1 MQDEIIKFLAYN
13 GKISVVCINSTEMV
27 EKAREIHDLSPVTTA
42 AFGRM
47 LTMTAIMA
55 NEMKNAKDKIT
66 IQIKGNGPIQMML
79 TTANNFPKIKGYV
92 ANPVVDLP
100 LNEFGK
106 LDVGQAIGNGY
117 INVIKD
123 IGLKEP
129 YIGICPLVS
138 GEIAEDFAEYFAK
151 SEQKNTAV
159 ALGVLVDKNGVK
171 SAGGYIITP
180 MPDATDEEIS
190 KIEQS
195 IFKAGAISRMLD
207 EKLSLIDIAKKVT
220 GDENVEVIEEGI
232 RPVYECDCSKENMA
246 DALATLDETELKQ
259 MIEEDGKAELVCH
272 FCNKKY
278 DFSKE
283 ELEGILEKR
292 RVNKMENKILI
303 FGHKNPDTDTI
314 CSALV
319 KEILNKKK
327 GCEKSKAV
335 RLGNL
340 NKETQYALKYLGL
353 EEPELIEKVEE
364 GQEVILVDHNEFNQ
378 SVEGIEKAKIL
389 EVVDHHRISN
399 FETSEPLYYTARPF
413 GCTSTILFEE
423 FKQNNIE
430 IEKIEAVL
438 MASAIISDT
447 LLLKSP
453 TTTEHDR
460 KALEELG
467 KIADINI
474 EEYGLEMLKAGTD
487 LDDFS
492 EEELINLDAKSL
504 DKNGT
509 KFVIAQVNTVSIEDV
524 LKRKEKLEAAMN
536 KEIEEKGLSLFV
548 LAITDILNSNSEII
562 ALGEKADAVEKGFE
576 KKLENNTVFLEGVV
590 SRKKQLL
597 PSIDKNI

>member
-1 MQDEIIKFLAYN
+1 
-13 GKISVVCINSTEMV
+13 
-27 EKAREIHDLSPVTTA
+27 
-42 AFGRM
+42 
-47 LTMTAIMA
+47 
-55 NEMKNAKDKIT
+55 
-66 IQIKGNGPIQMML
+66 
-79 TTANNFPKIKGYV
+79 
-92 ANPVVDLP
+92 
-100 LNEFGK
+100 
-106 LDVGQAIGNGY
+106 
-117 INVIKD
+117 
-123 IGLKEP
+123 
-129 YIGICPLVS
+129 
-138 GEIAEDFAEYFAK
+138 
-151 SEQKNTAV
+151 
-159 ALGVLVDKNGVK
+159 
-171 SAGGYIITP
+171 
-180 MPDATDEEIS
+180 
-190 KIEQS
+190 
-195 IFKAGAISRMLD
+195 
-207 EKLSLIDIAKKVT
+207 
-220 GDENVEVIEEGI
+220 
-232 RPVYECDCSKENMA
+232 
-246 DALATLDETELKQ
+246 
-259 MIEEDGKAELVCH
+259 
-272 FCNKKY
+272 
-278 DFSKE
+278 
-283 ELEGILEKR
+283 
-292 RVNKMENKILI
+292 MENKILI

-423 FKQNNIE
+423 FKQNNIQ

-524 LKRKEKLEAAMN
+524 LKRKEKLEVAMN
-536 KEIEEKGLSLFV
+536 K
-548 LAITDILNSNSEII
+548 AITDILNSNSEII